1 MDIPQ
6 WSTQIFLT
14 NCNRA
19 RTKLY
24 LRIIQARKNLR
35 ELIQK
40 YAIVQDNLEFFLAED
55 GVLRWITNNKMTTI
69 ESEWQIKELK
79 KDLLLSQQGKSIDPY
94 ELSRLNESLIVPV
107 SESDVT
113 DKLDDIRRHPSMYPN
128 LFDKPIPTGPASIAG
143 ASQPSQLENTL
154 EDPPDLDQKEVSV
167 EQN

>member
-1 MDIPQ
+1 M
-6 WSTQIFLT
+6 
-14 NCNRA
+14 
-19 RTKLY
+19 
-24 LRIIQARKNLR
+24 
-35 ELIQK
+35 
-40 YAIVQDNLEFFLAED
+40 
-55 GVLRWITNNKMTTI
+55 
-69 ESEWQIKELK
+69 QIKELK

-107 SESDVT
+107 SEQEVV

-143 ASQPSQLENTL
+143 ALEPSQLENTL